1 MSAPPGG
8 PRCVVLMEEANKDEA
23 LKCYELS
30 KQFHAQKEYEL
41 AHKYAEK
48 ACKMYSTEI
57 HIAWLEHTTGLIL
70 GQKSKF
76 SDNSKEAESDPQ
88 TENKTQE
95 KSKNLKRNTSN
106 SATYSPEQAEQVR
119 RLLSID
125 KNDFYAVLGL
135 PRTADETNIKKAYRK
150 VGMIWNDY
158 IILYF
163 SIVGFTVSSRQESC
177 PQSG

>member
-1 MSAPPGG
+1 M
-8 PRCVVLMEEANKDEA
+8 CN
-23 LKCYELS
+23 
-30 KQFHAQKEYEL
+30 
-41 AHKYAEK
+41 
-48 ACKMYSTEI
+48 
-57 HIAWLEHTTGLIL
+57 
-70 GQKSKF
+70 
-76 SDNSKEAESDPQ
+76 
-88 TENKTQE
+88 
-95 KSKNLKRNTSN
+95 
-106 SATYSPEQAEQVR
+106 EQAEQVR